1 MPSVPTAAPDDLPD
15 LMSESEAI
23 ETRASLW
30 QAGQAPSAEDI
41 NEVRASYRKWYA
53 RAKRRLSGEFL
64 VQFQGEYRGS
74 LFTPGIEK
82 FLNAPLEESPFKDES
97 GNFPL
102 GRWQNPFQAT
112 FRQKIE
118 RQRQL
123 LVDARTGDRDLE
135 ELVGSLG
142 AVFSRLPVYF
152 DTLHRRAN
160 AQVPETAITNEAGLQ
175 VAVEAVLRLLFEDV
189 RTEDFVASS
198 AGSNSRVDFL
208 LPEVGVVIETKM
220 TRPSLT
226 AGRLG
231 EELLVDAGRYPK
243 RPDCRA
249 ILAFVYDPARHLA
262 NPKGIEK
269 DLTRPTADGVPF
281 VCVIAS

>member
-1 MPSVPTAAPDDLPD
+1 MPSIPTAVSDDLPD
-15 LMSESEAI
+15 LVSESEVI

-30 QAGQAPSAEDI
+30 QAGPAPSAQDI

-53 RAKRRLSGEFL
+53 RAKRHLSGEL
-64 VQFQGEYRGS
+64 LEQFEGEYRGS

-82 FLNAPLEESPFKDES
+82 FLNAPLEESPIKDES

-102 GRWQNPFQAT
+102 GRWQHPFHAT

-142 AVFSRLPVYF
+142 AVLRRLPVYF
-152 DTLHRRAN
+152 RTLHRRAN
-160 AQVPETAITNEAGLQ
+160 TQVPETEITNEAGLQ
-175 VAVEAVLRLLFEDV
+175 VAVEAVLRLLFDDV
-189 RTEDFVASS
+189 RTEDFVPSR

-226 AGRLG
+226 ASRLS

-243 RPDCRA
+243 HPDCRA
-249 ILAFVYDPARHLA
+249 ILAFVYDPSRHLD
-262 NPKGIEK
+262 NPRGIET

>member
-1 MPSVPTAAPDDLPD
+1 MPSVPTVAPDELTDLV
-15 LMSESEAI
+15 SESEAI

-30 QAGQAPSAEDI
+30 QAGPAPSADDI
-41 NEVRASYRKWYA
+41 NEVRALYREWYA

-64 VQFQGEYRGS
+64 EQFQGAYKGS

-82 FLNAPLEESPFKDES
+82 FLNAPLEESPIKDDD

-102 GRWQNPFQAT
+102 GRWQHPFQAT
-112 FRQKIE
+112 FRQQIE

-123 LVDARTGDRDLE
+123 LVDARAGDGDLE
-135 ELVGSLG
+135 ELIGSLG
-142 AVFSRLPVYF
+142 AVLRRLPAYF

-175 VAVEAVLRLLFEDV
+175 VAVEAVLRLLFDDV
-189 RTEDFVASS
+189 RTEDFVASR
-198 AGSNSRVDFL
+198 AGGNSRVDFL

-226 AGRLG
+226 ASRLG
-231 EELLVDAGRYPK
+231 EELLIDAGRYPK
-243 RPDCRA
+243 HPDCRA

-262 NPKGIEK
+262 NPRGIET